1 MKSPLLDRLARGPL
15 LADGAMGTQLYARG
29 IAFDQNFDELNL
41 SNPKLIGQ
49 VHRDYLAAGAE
60 LIETNTF
67 GANRMRLSAFGHE
80 DQVRLIA
87 RQGARVA
94 RDAREV
100 MGVPAF
106 VMGSVGPL
114 GKPLA
119 PYGTI
124 APADAKSMFREAVE
138 GLLEGGVDGF
148 VLETFGDLAELLAA
162 LEAVRAAC
170 ALPAIALL
178 TFGEDARTFY
188 GHRPADTYDRL
199 ADAGASVIGTNCSVG
214 PQGTLDVVTQLA
226 AARAA
231 RLARGLDAPWIAAM
245 PNAGLPQLVGGRYAY
260 MATPEYFAA
269 YAQRFLEAGAHL
281 VGGCCGT
288 TPEHIAAMKKEVGH
302 APATHGPEGERPSAP
317 HRGAPGEVPPPAP
330 PVADSGAGQREL
342 PSILKL
348 MQEKFLVSVEL
359 DPPRGINPQKILA
372 GAKLLAERGVDAVN
386 VADSP
391 MARVRMSAQALTY
404 LVMRHYPRFETI
416 LHFTCRDRNLMGIQS
431 DLLGAHAMGLRTILA
446 LTGDPPSAGDY
457 PNVTAVYDVDSIGLI
472 RVIKK
477 LNAGTDLAGN
487 PIGERTNFA
496 IACAVNPTADDL
508 PLEIKRFR
516 EKLDAGA
523 DFVMTQPFYDMAVWD
538 RFLAEFGPVPAPV
551 LLGILPLQS
560 FRHAE
565 FMHNEV
571 PGITVPQD
579 LRDRLKDAGATAQA
593 EGVMHARA
601 LFRAARGRFAGV
613 YLMPSFGRY
622 ENVLEVIDEGPPA
635 NRD

>member
-1 MKSPLLDRLARGPL
+1 M

-29 IAFDQNFDELNL
+29 VAFDQNFDELNL
-41 SNPKLIGQ
+41 SDPKLVGKI
-49 VHRDYLAAGAE
+49 HRDYLAAGAE

-80 DQVRLIA
+80 DRVRLIA

-100 MGVPAF
+100 MGAPAF
-106 VMGSVGPL
+106 VIGSMGPL
-114 GKPLA
+114 GKPLE

-124 APADAKSMFREAVE
+124 ALEDAHAMFKEAVE

-148 VLETFGDLAELLAA
+148 MLETFGDLAELLAA
-162 LEAVRAAC
+162 LAEVRAAC
-170 ALPAIALL
+170 ALPAAALL
-178 TFGEDARTFY
+178 TFGEDGRTFY
-188 GHRPADTYDRL
+188 GHRPADAYHAL
-199 ADAGASVIGTNCSVG
+199 ADAGADLVGTNCSVG
-214 PQGTLDVVTQLA
+214 PQGTLDVVVAFA
-226 AARAA
+226 AARAE
-231 RLARGLDAPWIAAM
+231 RLAKGLSAPWIAAM
-245 PNAGLPQLVGGRYAY
+245 PNAGLPQLVAGRYAY
-260 MATPEYFAA
+260 MATPEYFAN
-269 YAQRFLEAGAHL
+269 YAGRFVEAGARL

-288 TPEHIAAMKKEVGH
+288 TPEHVAAMRAQLGRSAGAAV
-302 APATHGPEGERPSAP
+302 PEAERPTAP
-317 HRGAPGEVPPPAP
+317 HRGPAP
-330 PVADSGAGQREL
+330 EPAPASASSEGE
-342 PSILKL
+342 PTILRKIR
-348 MQEKFLVSVEL
+348 EKFLVSVEL

-404 LVMRHYPRFETI
+404 LVMRHYPSFETI
-416 LHFTCRDRNLMGIQS
+416 LHFTCRDRNLMGIQA

-496 IACAVNPTADDL
+496 IACAVNPTAEDL
-508 PLEIKRFR
+508 ELEVKRFR
-516 EKLDAGA
+516 EKLEAGA

-538 RFLAEFGPVPAPV
+538 DFLARCGPIEVPV

-571 PGITVPQD
+571 PGITVPQE
-579 LRDRLKDAGATAQA
+579 LRDRLREAGATAQA
-593 EGVMHARA
+593 EGVTHARD

-622 ENVLEVIDEGPPA
+622 ENVLEVIAESAGA
-635 NRD
+635 TRT

>member
-1 MKSPLLDRLARGPL
+1 M

-41 SNPKLIGQ
+41 SDPKLVGQ

-67 GANRMRLSAFGHE
+67 GANRMRLSAFGYE
-80 DQVRLIA
+80 DRVRLIA

-100 MGVPAF
+100 MGNPAF
-106 VMGSVGPL
+106 VIGSMGPL

-124 APADAKSMFREAVE
+124 ALEDAHAMFKEAVE

-148 VLETFGDLAELLAA
+148 MLETFSDLNELLAA
-162 LEAVRAAC
+162 LAEVKKAC
-170 ALPAIALL
+170 ALPAAALL
-178 TFGEDARTFY
+178 TFGEDGRTFY
-188 GHRPADTYDRL
+188 GHRPGDAYHAL
-199 ADAGASVIGTNCSVG
+199 ADAGADLVGTNCSVG
-214 PQGTLDVVTQLA
+214 PQGTLDVVIQFA
-226 AARAA
+226 AARAE
-231 RLARGLDAPWIAAM
+231 RLAAGKSAPWIAAM

-260 MATPEYFAA
+260 MATPEYFAN
-269 YAQRFLEAGAHL
+269 YADRFVEAGARL

-288 TPEHIAAMKKEVGH
+288 TPEHVAAMRARLGTSGAH
-302 APATHGPEGERPSAP
+302 AVLDAERPVAP
-317 HRGAPGEVPPPAP
+317 HRGGEAPPPA
-330 PVADSGAGQREL
+330 A
-342 PSILKL
+342 PSSEGEPAILKKIR
-348 MQEKFLVSVEL
+348 EKFLVSVEL

-372 GAKLLAERGVDAVN
+372 GAKLLAERSVDAVN

-404 LVMRHYPRFETI
+404 LVMRHYPSFETI
-416 LHFTCRDRNLMGIQS
+416 LHFTCRDRNLMGIQA

-496 IACAVNPTADDL
+496 IACAVNPTAEDL
-508 PLEIKRFR
+508 DLEVKRFR
-516 EKLDAGA
+516 EKLEAGA
-523 DFVMTQPFYDMAVWD
+523 DFVMTQPFYEMKVWD
-538 RFLAEFGPVPAPV
+538 EFLARLGAPIPVPV

-571 PGITVPQD
+571 PGITVPLE
-579 LRDRLKDAGATAQA
+579 LRERLKDAGAAAQA
-593 EGVMHARA
+593 EGVKHARE
-601 LFRAARGRFAGV
+601 LFKEAHGRFAGT

-622 ENVLEVIDEGPPA
+622 ENVLEVIAEGAGAARP
-635 NRD
+635 

>member
-60 LIETNTF
+60 AIETNTF

-80 DQVRLIA
+80 DKVRLIA

-100 MGVPAF
+100 MGHAAF
-106 VMGSVGPL
+106 VLGSMGPL

-119 PYGTI
+119 PYGTV
-124 APADAKSMFREAVE
+124 ALDDANSMFREAVE

-148 VLETFGDLAELLAA
+148 VLETFGDLEELLAA
-162 LEAVRAAC
+162 LAAVRGLC
-170 ALPAIALL
+170 ALPAATLL
-178 TFGEDARTFY
+178 TFGEDGRTFY
-188 GHRPADTYDRL
+188 GHRPGDAYDRL
-199 ADAGASVIGTNCSVG
+199 ADAGADIVGTNCSVG
-214 PQGTLDVVTQLA
+214 PQGTLDVVVAFA

-231 RLARGLDAPWIAAM
+231 RLARGAHAPWIAAM

-260 MATPEYFAA
+260 MATPEYFAS
-269 YAQRFLEAGAHL
+269 YAQRFLEAGATL

-288 TPEHIAAMKKEVGH
+288 TPEHIAAMRAQIG
-302 APATHGPEGERPSAP
+302 ASALPAVPEAERPAAP
-317 HRGAPGEVPPPAP
+317 HRGTPGDAPAPAP
-330 PVADSGAGQREL
+330 PPGEGERVE
-342 PSILKL
+342 PSILRL
-348 MQEKFLVSVEL
+348 MREKFLVSVEL

-404 LVMRHYPRFETI
+404 LVMRHYPAFETI
-416 LHFTCRDRNLMGIQS
+416 LHFTCRDRNLMGIQA

-508 PLEIKRFR
+508 TIEMARFR

-523 DFVMTQPFYDMAVWD
+523 DFVMTQPFYDMGIWD
-538 RFLAEFGPVPAPV
+538 NFLAEFGPIPVPV

-579 LRDRLKDAGATAQA
+579 LRDRLRDAGAAAQA
-593 EGVMHARA
+593 EGVKHARE
-601 LFRAARGRFAGV
+601 LFRGAHGQFAGT

-622 ENVLEVIDEGPPA
+622 ENVLEVIAEGA
-635 NRD
+635 SATTR